1 MKLPTNR
8 TAVASIKRSNQWPK
22 PKNLSDSI
30 NYLGTLGLN
39 DESSEEISHTNCDKD
54 TKNIFFELFIY
65 LCWLAPLQFQPKS
78 HPTQEAARST
88 TFETPLSALLKIIY
102 PESWD

>member
-1 MKLPTNR
+1 MKLPTDR

-65 LCWLAPLQFQPKS
+65 LCWLAPLQYQIFKFRM
-78 HPTQEAARST
+78 TQR
-88 TFETPLSALLKIIY
+88 LSNWKILASIKK
-102 PESWD
+102 